1 MENIRFKNQNNHELS
16 AQIEFPIH
24 QNPKAYALFAHCF
37 TCNKNLHAVRNI
49 SKALAQQGIAVM
61 RFDFTGLGDSEGDFS
76 DTNFSSNVQDL
87 VSAAAALKER
97 FEAPKLII
105 GHSLGGAAVIFAA
118 NLIPSIEAV
127 ATIGAPSS
135 PEHVS
140 HLFDDHLDQINA
152 NDQASVN
159 IGGRSFTM
167 KKQFLDD
174 ISSQNMQETLA
185 QLKKPLVVFHSPQ
198 DRIVGIE
205 NAGTI
210 YQHAIHP
217 KSFISLDG
225 ADHLL
230 TNEADSNYVGNVIAG
245 WSNRYLNISKQESL
259 KSTQQVG
266 VQIGEDKYTTQVVAG
281 KHALVADEPRSVG
294 GLDYGPSPYDLLL
307 ASVGTCTA
315 MTLKMYADHKKWK
328 VTKIDVH
335 LNHSKIHAD
344 DCETCENTGSK
355 IDVIDRIIEVE
366 GEIEEHQ
373 RQKLL
378 EIADKCPV
386 HRTLH
391 NTIQIN
397 TRMGALKS
405 A

>member
-1 MENIRFKNQNNHELS
+1 MEKINFKNQNNHELS

-24 QNPKAYALFAHCF
+24 QKPKAFALFAHCF
-37 TCNKNLHAVRNI
+37 TCNKNLKAVRNI

-61 RFDFTGLGDSEGDFS
+61 RFDFTGLGDSEGVFS

-87 VSAAAALKER
+87 VSAAEVLKER

-135 PEHVS
+135 PQHVS
-140 HLFDDHLDQINA
+140 HLFDDHLDQINTK
-152 NDQASVN
+152 DQAKVN

-174 ISSQNMQETLA
+174 ISSKNMQEALA

-198 DRIVGIE
+198 DNIVGIE
-205 NAGTI
+205 NAGAI
-210 YQHAIHP
+210 YQQAFHP

-230 TNEADSNYVGNVIAG
+230 SNEADSNYVGNVIAG
-245 WSNRYLNISKQESL
+245 WSNRYIQTNKAESL
-259 KSTQQVG
+259 KTAQQVG
-266 VQIGEDKYTTQVVAG
+266 VQIGQDKYTTQIVAG
-281 KHALVADEPRSVG
+281 KHALVADEPESIG

-307 ASVGTCTA
+307 ASVGACTA
-315 MTLKMYADHKKWK
+315 MTLKMYADRKKWNI
-328 VTKIDVH
+328 TKIDVH
-335 LNHSKIHAD
+335 LNHSKEHWAD
-344 DCETCENTGSK
+344 CQTCENSESK
-355 IDVIDRIIEVE
+355 VDVIERIIEVE
-366 GEIEEHQ
+366 GEIGEEQ
-373 RQKLL
+373 RKKLL

-391 NTIQIN
+391 NTLRIQ
-397 TRMGALKS
+397 TRMEN
-405 A
+405 

>member
-1 MENIRFKNQNNHELS
+1 MEKINFKNQNNHELS

-24 QNPKAYALFAHCF
+24 QKPKAFALFAHCF
-37 TCNKNLHAVRNI
+37 TCNKNLKAVRNI

-61 RFDFTGLGDSEGDFS
+61 RFDFTGLGDSEGVFS

-87 VSAAAALKER
+87 VSAAEVLKER

-118 NLIPSIEAV
+118 NLIPSIQAV

-135 PEHVS
+135 PQHVS
-140 HLFDDHLDQINA
+140 HLFDDHLDQINTK
-152 NDQASVN
+152 DQAKVN

-174 ISSQNMQETLA
+174 ISSKNMQEALA

-198 DRIVGIE
+198 DNIVGIE
-205 NAGTI
+205 NAGAI
-210 YQHAIHP
+210 YQQAFHP

-230 TNEADSNYVGNVIAG
+230 SNEADSNYVGNVIAG
-245 WSNRYLNISKQESL
+245 WSNRYIQTNKAESL
-259 KSTQQVG
+259 KTAQQVG
-266 VQIGEDKYTTQVVAG
+266 VQIGQDKYTTQIVAG
-281 KHALVADEPRSVG
+281 KHALVADEPESIG

-307 ASVGTCTA
+307 ASVGACTA
-315 MTLKMYADHKKWK
+315 MTLKMYADRKKWNI
-328 VTKIDVH
+328 TKIDVH
-335 LNHSKIHAD
+335 LNHSKEHWAD
-344 DCETCENTGSK
+344 CQTCENSESK
-355 IDVIDRIIEVE
+355 VDVIERIIEVE
-366 GEIEEHQ
+366 GEIGEEQ
-373 RQKLL
+373 RKKLL

-391 NTIQIN
+391 NTLRIQ
-397 TRMGALKS
+397 TRMEN
-405 A
+405 

>member
-1 MENIRFKNQNNHELS
+1 MEKINFKNQNNHELS

-24 QNPKAYALFAHCF
+24 QKPKAFALFAHCF
-37 TCNKNLHAVRNI
+37 TCNKNLKAVRNI

-61 RFDFTGLGDSEGDFS
+61 RFDFTGLGDSEGVFS

-87 VSAAAALKER
+87 VSAAEVLKER

-118 NLIPSIEAV
+118 NLIPSIQAV

-135 PEHVS
+135 PQHVS
-140 HLFDDHLDQINA
+140 HLFDDHLDQINTK
-152 NDQASVN
+152 DQAKVN

-174 ISSQNMQETLA
+174 ISSKNMQEALA
-185 QLKKPLVVFHSPQ
+185 KLKKPLVVFHSPQ
-198 DRIVGIE
+198 DNIVGIE
-205 NAGTI
+205 NAGAI
-210 YQHAIHP
+210 YQQAFHP

-230 TNEADSNYVGNVIAG
+230 SNEADSNYVGNVIAG
-245 WSNRYLNISKQESL
+245 WSNRYIQTNKAESL
-259 KSTQQVG
+259 KTAQQVG
-266 VQIGEDKYTTQVVAG
+266 VQIGQDKYTTQIVAG
-281 KHALVADEPRSVG
+281 KHALVADEPESIG

-307 ASVGTCTA
+307 ASVGACTA
-315 MTLKMYADHKKWK
+315 MTLKMYADRKKWNI
-328 VTKIDVH
+328 TKIDVH
-335 LNHSKIHAD
+335 LNHSKEHWAD
-344 DCETCENTGSK
+344 CQTCENSESK
-355 IDVIDRIIEVE
+355 VDVIERIIEVE
-366 GEIEEHQ
+366 GEIGEEQ
-373 RQKLL
+373 RKKLL

-391 NTIQIN
+391 NTLRIQ
-397 TRMGALKS
+397 TRMEN
-405 A
+405 